1 MKAAE
6 TILANIEALLEAK
19 LSCRSLAP
27 EVAEWI
33 GKIPDM
39 LAKRL
44 VGVGLIAPREKRQED
59 ATKLGEFVDAYL
71 LSRTDIK
78 PRTRINLLQV
88 RKNLVNHFGEDRLL
102 GDITPG
108 DDDEWRGWLLGRE
121 KPLGANTVRRHC
133 GRAKQLFR
141 AAMRK
146 RLIAANPFSDMRDC
160 SVRANRSREFF
171 LRREDAEKVLAA

>member
-1 MKAAE
+1 M
-6 TILANIEALLEAK
+6 ILAKIEALLKAK

-33 GKIPDM
+33 GAIPDV

-44 VGVGLIAPREKRQED
+44 VAVGLIAPREKRQED
-59 ATKLGEFVDAYL
+59 ATKLGEFIDAYL

-78 PRTRINLLQV
+78 PRTRINLWQV

-102 GDITPG
+102 RDITPG
-108 DDDEWRGWLLGRE
+108 DADEWRGWLLGRE

-133 GRAKQLFR
+133 GRATQLFR

-146 RLIAANPFSDMRDC
+146 RLIAENPFSDMRDC

-171 LRREDAEKVLAA
+171 LRREDAEKVLAAWSVA